1 MTIMKLLITRCT
13 YLDNRDAKVKT
24 TLHWVVHGGCVDVQ
38 ELLRNGASVKVRN
51 KKRRMP
57 LPAAVMG
64 DMIDDM
70 KKKEAIVKMLLKYG
84 VDPKTKDGKG
94 KALLQRMSLGGLGG
108 IGRVFA
114 EAKGL
119 GLISSARS
127 VPSFHLDV
135 EIEDTDPLG
144 RKAIF

>member
-24 TLHWVVHGGCVDVQ
+24 APHWVVHGGCVDVQ

-94 KALLQRMSLGGLGG
+94 KALLQRMSLGGPGG

-114 EAKGL
+114 EAKG
-119 GLISSARS
+119 
-127 VPSFHLDV
+127 
-135 EIEDTDPLG
+135 
-144 RKAIF
+144 